1 MLDDSGIF
9 VELQPGTLSID
20 FPLLVPIDK
29 LNKVEEIYTVN
40 DYEALQAIINKI
52 ERADFTFKKYFFNK
66 FTIK

>member
-29 LNKVEEIYTVN
+29 LNKVEEISEVC
-40 DYEALQAIINKI
+40 I
-52 ERADFTFKKYFFNK
+52 F
-66 FTIK
+66 